1 MIEDVV
7 CTKPLPAGTEMWASR
22 YHGRTLYRSG
32 RARRRSQLRPHL
44 GRGGALLTG
53 LVLLV
58 TALGF
63 QAMTALRVQASEQYV
78 FSVGIVDRIGADAL
92 TLRFDDGDTET
103 YRLDRATTIQTQHGD
118 ALRLADLEI
127 GQMAIVLTVEN
138 DSMAVTIVS
147 GGEEGFHD
155 AGPGDIRGHDERE
168 CAADDAHSP

>member
-1 MIEDVV
+1 MIEDIV
-7 CTKPLPAGTEMWASR
+7 CTKPLPPGSEMWASR
-22 YHGRTLYRSG
+22 YHGRTFYFSG
-32 RARRRSQLRPHL
+32 SARRRSQLRPHL

-58 TALGF
+58 IALGF

-78 FSVGIVDRIGADAL
+78 FSVGIVARVGADTL
-92 TLRFDDGDTET
+92 TLRFDDGVTET
-103 YRLDRATTIQTQHGD
+103 YRLDRATTIQTQNAD
-118 ALRLADLEI
+118 ALRLADLEV

-168 CAADDAHSP
+168 CAAYDAHSP